1 MDIGVH
7 SAGFVCLGPVFG
19 RGMVWVGWRDIPV
32 PVPLRC
38 FERQIPPDTA
48 QNPIPKTLSTP
59 LPLSLPTPTDPLSP
73 PPPHACPASQSETLN
88 LPLFLHAPPPRHK
101 ATEPTNTLLSV
112 YMPRQTH
119 SYRTTSLT
127 EPALPSAQCHIMT
140 S

>member
-73 PPPHACPASQSETLN
+73 PPPP
-88 LPLFLHAPPPRHK
+88 
-101 ATEPTNTLLSV
+101 
-112 YMPRQTH
+112 M
-119 SYRTTSLT
+119 
-127 EPALPSAQCHIMT
+127 PALPPSLKH
-140 S
+140 